1 MPNDGV
7 HVLICPL
14 RYGTGVKNK
23 VLGAGPWSARSS
35 RRASPW
41 KASNSRIAEAVA
53 GNGTSGSLLARN
65 ARLAMLRN
73 DSAASEAA
81 KLEAILAR
89 AVSRT

>member
-23 VLGAGPWSARSS
+23 VLGGAMECAIVAS
-35 RRASPW
+35 ASPW
-41 KASNSRIAEAVA
+41 KASISRIAEAVA

-65 ARLAMLRN
+65 AGLAVRGN
-73 DSAASEAA
+73 DSTASEAA